1 MFPWSVFL
9 GRGLLRGALAIV
21 GVRLE
26 ALGMV
31 IPLPLPSTPA
41 ASAAAAASA
50 SPSSSTTT
58 PTSLLAPMVAVVVII
73 GLVVMLTTD
82 SLCEGVGFHPEST
95 WY

>member
-26 ALGMV
+26 ALGKV
-31 IPLPLPSTPA
+31 IPFPLPSTPA

-50 SPSSSTTT
+50 SPSSSTTA
-58 PTSLLAPMVAVVVII
+58 PASSLAPIVAVIVV
-73 GLVVMLTTD
+73 VDRMAVFTAD
-82 SLCEGVGFHPEST
+82 SLCEGVSLDSEGT